1 MPQFAD
7 RVKISSSTTGTGT
20 LTLASAVS
28 GFQSIPASLDGETVG
43 FVIENGS
50 SWELSQGTYT
60 HSGTTLSRTYRSSS
74 TGALLNLSGTST
86 IFLTPAAADLQT
98 VHVYSAASDLPSA
111 SANHGKICHVHSL
124 GRMVFAH
131 GGNWINLANASEIVT
146 YVHPNHTGEVTSAAD
161 GATVIADNVVDEANL
176 KVSNS
181 PTNGYVLTAQS
192 GNTGGLTWAAAS
204 SGGGGGSATSALSEQ
219 EFTATAN
226 QTVFTVSGGITNAAN
241 VAVFLNGSKLGA
253 SDYTASASSNNVT
266 LAAGATVGDLVEISE
281 FGQEAGGAS
290 VTSSDTAPSSP
301 SAGDLWFDSS
311 TGELL
316 VWYVDGSSNQWVG
329 VSGTAGPQGAAGSSV
344 TSYSNLAG
352 FPSSGNTHGDMA
364 YAQDTK
370 VSYMWLDTSWQRM
383 SIGPQIGPRLT
394 TTPASTHSLSID
406 GSTSTI
412 TIAAVD
418 ESGFPITY
426 DWDAVQGSTVYN
438 AASLPTALTSVA
450 ENNGVFT
457 LTPSTN
463 TSHATTTLKFR
474 AKASDGVLFTPAI
487 TTIYLDFTQD
497 LEVASGGGV
506 ATTYSS
512 GGTNYRVLRFT
523 SSGVLTVNSTTS
535 VDYLI
540 VGAGGSGGNDYG
552 GGGGAGGL
560 VYQASQSLSAANYAV
575 VVGVGGAAIAHYN
588 HSNDGTNSTFN
599 GFTANGGGGGGSE
612 GIAAQNGRLGG
623 SGGGAGYANGLAGQ
637 SNQNSY
643 SGTGFGNR
651 GGTGVLAPNYNPAGG
666 GGSGGIGLNGTASVS
681 GNGGAGKAYD
691 ITGTSLF
698 YAAGGGGGFTENGNG
713 QAGIGGSSIG
723 GNGAVDV
730 SSNAAAG
737 AANTGSG
744 GGGASGNQSS
754 RLSGAGA
761 NGVVIIRY
769 VV

>member
-20 LTLASAVS
+20 LTLGSAIS
-28 GFQSIPASLDGETVG
+28 GFQSIPASLDGEIVG
-43 FVIENGS
+43 FVIENGN

-131 GGNWINLANASEIVT
+131 GGSWINLANASEIVT

-311 TGELL
+311 TAELL
-316 VWYVDGSSNQWVG
+316 VYYADGSSNQWVTVSGEQGPQG
-329 VSGTAGPQGAAGSSV
+329 VSGTTNSVGTVSGNNLDLATGNFFEVAANNQTLTFSNAPAVHKFNVKITGSSV
-344 TSYSNLAG
+344 TTGFDLATASYDSASFSFASQDSTPKG
-352 FPSSGNTHGDMA
+352 VRFGDSGT
-364 YAQDTK
+364 
-370 VSYMWLDTSWQRM
+370 RM
-383 SIGPQIGPRLT
+383 FM
-394 TTPASTHSLSID
+394 
-406 GSTSTI
+406 
-412 TIAAVD
+412 V
-418 ESGFPITY
+418 
-426 DWDAVQGSTVYN
+426 
-438 AASLPTALTSVA
+438 
-450 ENNGVFT
+450 
-457 LTPSTN
+457 
-463 TSHATTTLKFR
+463 
-474 AKASDGVLFTPAI
+474 
-487 TTIYLDFTQD
+487 
-497 LEVASGGGV
+497 
-506 ATTYSS
+506 
-512 GGTNYRVLRFT
+512 
-523 SSGVLTVNSTTS
+523 
-535 VDYLI
+535 
-540 VGAGGSGGNDYG
+540 GGSSYRI
-552 GGGGAGGL
+552 
-560 VYQASQSLSAANYAV
+560 YSYTLS
-575 VVGVGGAAIAHYN
+575 
-588 HSNDGTNSTFN
+588 T
-599 GFTANGGGGGGSE
+599 
-612 GIAAQNGRLGG
+612 
-623 SGGGAGYANGLAGQ
+623 
-637 SNQNSY
+637 
-643 SGTGFGNR
+643 
-651 GGTGVLAPNYNPAGG
+651 
-666 GGSGGIGLNGTASVS
+666 
-681 GNGGAGKAYD
+681 AYD
-691 ITGTSLF
+691 ITTASYDNKNLSILNETQGGAVAVDFNANGTKMFTTGFVTDAVHEYALSTAYDVTTASHTGSHSTSSQDTNPLSVVFHPSGTSF
-698 YAAGGGGGFTENGNG
+698 Y
-713 QAGIGGSSIG
+713 SSGTITDKVFQYSMST
-723 GNGAVDV
+723 AFDV
-730 SSNAAAG
+730 STASYSNKSFQFTSQDNQPEGVCFSTDGTKMFLAGRQNNSVFEYALSTAYDVSTASYSNKSFSVAAQDNYTQEIIFNANGTKFYILGSQNDKIYQYSCGGTATKTVTFPSAVTFESGSAPTPPANAAIKTVKLYTV
-737 AANTGSG
+737 NSG
-744 GGGASGNQSS
+744 TNYYD
-754 RLSGAGA
+754 L
-761 NGVVIIRY
+761 
-769 VV
+769 